1 MRTLFMLGIALI
13 IFLLGNS
20 FMIYPVPKKKDIPQ
34 SNVKVSDAE
43 WQKLHLMIERSSV
56 DTVKA
61 NFNLFVNKN
70 ALNTTALNCSD
81 GKFIG
86 LTPADDF
93 GYIHLAVIEI
103 NGGKI
108 IDILYDE
115 LKSNGTNKR
124 TDINYNHEMLKS
136 GSSPSIAYPIYEQQL
151 IKKQNIMKVDAVTGA
166 TYSLYR
172 FRMAVAKAL
181 EKACLEK

>member
-70 ALNTTALNCSD
+70 ALNTTALNCSEENLSASLPLMTLD
-81 GKFIG
+81 TF
-86 LTPADDF
+86 TSRS
-93 GYIHLAVIEI
+93 
-103 NGGKI
+103 
-108 IDILYDE
+108 
-115 LKSNGTNKR
+115 LKLMGV
-124 TDINYNHEMLKS
+124 KS
-136 GSSPSIAYPIYEQQL
+136 L
-151 IKKQNIMKVDAVTGA
+151 IFSTMN
-166 TYSLYR
+166 
-172 FRMAVAKAL
+172 
-181 EKACLEK
+181 